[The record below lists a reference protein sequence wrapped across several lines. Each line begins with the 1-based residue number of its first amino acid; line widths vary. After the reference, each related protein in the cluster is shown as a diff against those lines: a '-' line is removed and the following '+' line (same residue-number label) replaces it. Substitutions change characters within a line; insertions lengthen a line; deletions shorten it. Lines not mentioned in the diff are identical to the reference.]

1 MNRTDFLH
9 KMTRYLLFA
18 VLALAAFLLGGKAV
32 YGSDCSACPGK
43 GVCAGT
49 TDCSKY

>member
-9 KMTRYLLFA
+9 KMTRYLLLA
-18 VLALAAFLLGGKAV
+18 VLALAALFLGRKVTLA
-32 YGSDCSACPGK
+32 SDCNSCAGK
-43 GVCAGT
+43 GICSGT